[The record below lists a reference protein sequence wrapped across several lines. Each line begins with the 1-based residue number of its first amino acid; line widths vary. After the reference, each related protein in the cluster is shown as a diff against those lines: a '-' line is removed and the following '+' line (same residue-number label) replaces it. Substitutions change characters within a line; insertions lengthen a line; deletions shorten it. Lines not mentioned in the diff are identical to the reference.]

1 MNETAYIEQVW
12 WKVDTN
18 CPSMSSEWSREI
30 LWHHRHLVRRK
41 WIKAEEQKK
50 PERKSGWERGCGG
63 GTGTRPSEGGQVAI
77 LTTILKRKRL
87 LPAKSLSSTL
97 SNVPPMS
104 GNTTHSQVP
113 GNVGSAPSNL
123 QGFAC
128 VKNDELKM
136 HLAVLEA
143 VCLGVL
149 KVHIK

>member
-1 MNETAYIEQVW
+1 M
-12 WKVDTN
+12 
-18 CPSMSSEWSREI
+18 
-30 LWHHRHLVRRK
+30 
-41 WIKAEEQKK
+41 
-50 PERKSGWERGCGG
+50 G
-63 GTGTRPSEGGQVAI
+63 I
-77 LTTILKRKRL
+77 LTTVLKRKRL

-149 KVHIK
+149 KVHIKRALRLAEHLPIHGASEGHQRGIRGASGQGASDRMVAKASSGSLWKAGQPFSVLWCM